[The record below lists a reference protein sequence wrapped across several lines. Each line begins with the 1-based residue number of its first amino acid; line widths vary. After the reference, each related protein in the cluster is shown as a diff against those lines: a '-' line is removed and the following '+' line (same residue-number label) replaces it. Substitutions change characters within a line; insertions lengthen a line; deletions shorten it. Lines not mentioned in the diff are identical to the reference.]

1 MAVKEPENFSPEPE
15 RHRLG
20 RPRKAHPGPALTPR
34 SEDDRL
40 LERPER
46 HWYLEHDPVLLE
58 LASGGEMRSDA
69 IAQRLHDHF
78 VAPGTGEPI
87 EDAPRFGV

>member
-20 RPRKAHPGPALTPR
+20 RPRKAHPGPALAPR

-58 LASGGEMRSDA
+58 LASGGEMRSRA
-69 IAQRLHDHF
+69 VTERLDDDL
-78 VAPGTGEPI
+78 VVPGTGKPI